1 MARNEFLRLQR
12 LAARPKMERLACERV
27 LAGALREVMTE
38 LFFTN
43 AGLLMAYIHA
53 GQTNIIDDIVASC
66 AERSLKPGALRYGG
80 QAMIQAD
87 WGVAPTVVMDM
98 ELGCAD
104 CSLYF
109 RIIFDAGTVG
119 VEMDSILYHGDEPA
133 PDALLDHLTATLEGV
148 RLSA

>member
-1 MARNEFLRLQR
+1 MARNEFLRLLR
-12 LAARPKMERLACERV
+12 LASRPKTEKLACERA
-27 LAGALREVMTE
+27 LAGALRDVMTE

-87 WGVAPTVVMDM
+87 WGVAPTVSMDM
-98 ELGCAD
+98 ELACAD

-109 RIIFDAGTVG
+109 RIVFDAGTVG
-119 VEMDSILYHGDEPA
+119 VEMDSILYHGAEPEA
-133 PDALLDHLTATLEGV
+133 DALLAHLSATLDEV
-148 RLSA
+148 RLAA